1 MISFPKRFEEM
12 GGFFS
17 KKEKERGKERKKGM
31 ASIRYQV
38 FLFFFFH
45 REETFQFKFNF
56 GPDPLKIPRF
66 WDTNLC
72 SSPRSMK
79 QKKRKKEA
87 SRTRSFLYS
96 ASYYEF
102 CFSLLA
108 GNVTSQPDEIHGLIQ
123 EMLLLETMYAI

>member
-72 SSPRSMK
+72 SPPRSMK

-87 SRTRSFLYS
+87 SRTRSFLYIQ
-96 ASYYEF
+96 
-102 CFSLLA
+102 LHI
-108 GNVTSQPDEIHGLIQ
+108 TSFVSRYSP
-123 EMLLLETMYAI
+123 EMLLPNQMKSTG

>member
-1 MISFPKRFEEM
+1 MISFPKRFEKM

-38 FLFFFFH
+38 FLFFFH